1 MVEILDLL
9 LFKGNTPERTC
20 PINTGDQPANEQH
33 KPSVGNHFFQTLSK
47 MASGLKQVLAKMK

>member
-20 PINTGDQPANEQH
+20 PINTGDQPANMYNKYRISSLLLNESSNFLDGIAEQH
-33 KPSVGNHFFQTLSK
+33 FGF
-47 MASGLKQVLAKMK
+47 

>member
-1 MVEILDLL
+1 L

-33 KPSVGNHFFQTLSK
+33 KPRVGNHFFQTL
-47 MASGLKQVLAKMK
+47 AAEQHFGF